1 MMLLA
6 TAFLV
11 HKKGYN
17 CLRNADTSNLYDL
30 QCALCLKNLKIIPLL
45 LKKFTTLLLSYNG
58 RPGSTNSSNFPQSLL
73 SSTMLSDD
81 FFNSI
86 FA

>member
-17 CLRNADTSNLYDL
+17 CLRKADTSNLYDL
-30 QCALCLKNLKIIPLL
+30 QCALCLKNLK
-45 LKKFTTLLLSYNG
+45 NH
-58 RPGSTNSSNFPQSLL
+58 STSAQKIHNSAFKL
-73 SSTMLSDD
+73 
-81 FFNSI
+81 
-86 FA
+86 